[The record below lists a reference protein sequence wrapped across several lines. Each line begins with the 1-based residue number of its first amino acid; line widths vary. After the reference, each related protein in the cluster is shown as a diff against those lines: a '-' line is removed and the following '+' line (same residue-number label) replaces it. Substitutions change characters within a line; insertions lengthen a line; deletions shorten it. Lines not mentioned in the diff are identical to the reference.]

1 MPAVG
6 RNGTFAVRT
15 TLVKLSLMSSPAE
28 PTSGAAGPAQL
39 FFQRL
44 METLPAHVYFKD
56 LEGRFLCI
64 NHALAQKFGLKSSEE
79 AVGRSDYDFF
89 PRDLARQKDADE
101 REIVCTGVGIV
112 DKEEPDWTDPTRR
125 QWCLTTKLPLRGADG
140 SIVGTFGISR
150 DITETKLAHE
160 ALEDQHRLLSTLIE
174 ILPCRIFVKNQSGQI
189 ELTNEAYRRA
199 IGLPAAERIEGRT
212 LSELIPRERG
222 AQASADDE
230 AVVTQGISII
240 NREQHDTS
248 SLQPDRWVL
257 LSKVPLRDGAGN
269 IRGLVGMAADI
280 TAQKEAEAQANRA
293 RLDLQAKN
301 AQMEE
306 ELAVARDLQRELMEA
321 ELRRVN
327 ETMHWQ
333 NGRFHPL
340 TLHYEASEQLAGD
353 FVHALPL
360 THTRFGLFIC
370 DVMGHGVRA
379 SLVTA
384 LIRGL
389 LANQRLRDLDPGDLL
404 ARLNARLCVLLDQ
417 PVMPRFVTALYATI
431 DLKSGA
437 VKMADA
443 GHPWPLLQR
452 AGGRV
457 STMQDGPC
465 DPALGLIPDACYT
478 TSTHVISPGDRLL
491 LLTDGWLEE
500 ANEAGEEFGRER
512 LAELFGHAPLD
523 PDEALNEMAHAV
535 QHHANGQHCR
545 DDLCAVL
552 LQV

>member
-1 MPAVG
+1 
-6 RNGTFAVRT
+6 
-15 TLVKLSLMSSPAE
+15 MSSPVEAS
-28 PTSGAAGPAQL
+28 SGAVVSAQL
-39 FFQRL
+39 CFQRL

-56 LEGRFLCI
+56 LEGRFICL
-64 NHALAQKFGLKSSEE
+64 NRALAQKFGLSSPAD

-89 PRDLARQKDADE
+89 PRDLAQQKDADE
-101 REIVCTGVGIV
+101 REIVRTGVGIV

-140 SIVGTFGISR
+140 AIIGTFGISR

-174 ILPCRIFVKNQSGQI
+174 ILPCRIFVKNRSGQI
-189 ELTNEAYRRA
+189 ELTNEAYRRE
-199 IGLPAAERIEGRT
+199 IGLSSADQIEGRT
-212 LSELIPRERG
+212 LSELVPPERG
-222 AQASADDE
+222 AQAAADDT
-230 AVVTQGISII
+230 AVINEGVSII

-248 SLQPDRWVL
+248 SLHPDRWVL
-257 LSKVPLRDGAGN
+257 LSKVPLRDCAGN

-293 RLDLQAKN
+293 RLELQAKN
-301 AQMEE
+301 TQMEE

-327 ETMHWQ
+327 ETLRWQ
-333 NGRFHPL
+333 NGRFDPL

-360 THTRFGLFIC
+360 TPTRFGLFIC

-389 LANQRLRDLDPGDLL
+389 LANQRLRDLDPGELL
-404 ARLNARLCVLLDQ
+404 GRLNARLCVLLDQ

-431 DLKSGA
+431 DLKIGA

-457 STMQDGPC
+457 LTMQSGPC
-465 DPALGLIPDACYT
+465 DPALGLIPETSYT

-500 ANEAGEEFGRER
+500 ANEAGEEFGRDR
-512 LAELFGHAPLD
+512 LAELFGHAPADPEKALD
-523 PDEALNEMAHAV
+523 LLAHAV